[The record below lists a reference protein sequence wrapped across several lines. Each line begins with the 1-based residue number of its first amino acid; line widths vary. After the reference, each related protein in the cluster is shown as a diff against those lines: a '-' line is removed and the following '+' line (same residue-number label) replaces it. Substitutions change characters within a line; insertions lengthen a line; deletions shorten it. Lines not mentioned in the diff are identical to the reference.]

1 MIWEIPSQLHRF
13 SFMIFWYALK
23 AGLINTDILQEENE
37 GRKDHQQQRHDL
49 VNPAQVF
56 FHHKIL
62 PNRHRALSDK
72 YIYFQFFFEYLI
84 VEQFCLC
91 IYALASPSR
100 QRMWLNVL
108 PRRRVSFEKRKTLS
122 GDFDKLKIN
131 FNAISQEAFWRMCAR
146 KMWILSTIR
155 FGGMNHYNPLHCL
168 KPDILMKKNGTRKK
182 TNLRAK
188 QKQNKSTSQT
198 PNQKTLVRCVPT
210 VLFLCCMSSCG
221 IPGCQHVAKAKILN
235 FRLSY

>member
-62 PNRHRALSDK
+62 PTERSPTNIFTFS
-72 YIYFQFFFEYLI
+72 FFFEYLI

-122 GDFDKLKIN
+122 PDQVILTK
-131 FNAISQEAFWRMCAR
+131 WR
-146 KMWILSTIR
+146 S
-155 FGGMNHYNPLHCL
+155 
-168 KPDILMKKNGTRKK
+168 ILMPFLRKHFEE
-182 TNLRAK
+182 
-188 QKQNKSTSQT
+188 
-198 PNQKTLVRCVPT
+198 CVPRK
-210 VLFLCCMSSCG
+210 CESSA
-221 IPGCQHVAKAKILN
+221 P
-235 FRLSY
+235 